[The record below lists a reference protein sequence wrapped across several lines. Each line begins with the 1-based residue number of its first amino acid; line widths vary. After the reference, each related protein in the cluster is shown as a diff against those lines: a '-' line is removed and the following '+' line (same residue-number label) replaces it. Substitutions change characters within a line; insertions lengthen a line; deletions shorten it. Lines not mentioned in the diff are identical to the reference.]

1 MADTPRGRVRIEP
14 GAKRVRVY
22 VGGELVADTIRPQL
36 VWEVPYYPAYYLPV
50 DDVRTELL
58 TPTGNTKHSPSRG
71 EGTYFAVKG
80 GGRVADDAA
89 LRYVDSPIEELR
101 DHVRFD
107 WEVVDA
113 VFEEDE
119 QVFIHP
125 RDPYSR
131 VDILPS
137 SRHVEVLVDGVK
149 VADTHRPTILYETGL
164 PPRYY
169 FRQTDVRMD
178 LLEPTETK
186 SGCPYKG
193 FARYW
198 NVRTGDTVHEDL
210 AWSYPTPLP
219 ESQKV
224 AGLVTF
230 YNEKVDLVVD
240 GEALERPRTPFS

>member
-1 MADTPRGRVRIEP
+1 MRVEP

-22 VGGELVADTIRPQL
+22 VGGEAVADTIRPLL

-50 DDVRTELL
+50 DDVRMELL
-58 TPTGNTKHSPSRG
+58 APTGNTRRSPSRG

-80 GGRVADDAA
+80 GDRVAHDAA
-89 LRYVDSPIEELR
+89 LRYADSPVKQLR

-107 WEVVDA
+107 WDAVDA

-119 QVFIHP
+119 EVFIHP
-125 RDPYSR
+125 RSPDTR
-131 VDILPS
+131 VDILHS
-137 SRHVEVLVDGVK
+137 SRHVQVIVDGVT

-169 FRQTDVRMD
+169 VPRTDVRMD
-178 LLEPTETK
+178 LLDATDSRT
-186 SGCPYKG
+186 GCPYKG

-198 NVRTGDTVHEDL
+198 NVRAGDAVHEDL

-219 ESQKV
+219 ESQKI
-224 AGLVTF
+224 AGLVAF
-230 YNEKVDLVVD
+230 YNERVDLVVD
-240 GEALERPRTPFS
+240 GERQERPRTPFS